1 MNAVPPSM
9 TPGTAQGRWAA
20 LREADEVLSALAG
33 IEPGPS
39 PDFRALLRDAPEWR
53 RGLAEQAAAD
63 IAAALQPGL
72 CALSALAM
80 RGENPRSAAQ
90 ALRREF
96 AAARAAVLGLTE
108 SGTTSGPPRE
118 A

>member
-9 TPGTAQGRWAA
+9 TPGAVQGRWAA
-20 LREADEVLSALAG
+20 LREADEVLTALAG

-39 PDFRALLRDAPEWR
+39 PDFRALLRDAPQWKRE
-53 RGLAEQAAAD
+53 LAEQAAAD

-72 CALSALAM
+72 CGLSALAM

-90 ALRREF
+90 TLWREF
-96 AAARAAVLGLTE
+96 AAARAAVLSLAV
-108 SGTTSGPPRE
+108 SGTEDGPARG

>member
-1 MNAVPPSM
+1 M
-9 TPGTAQGRWAA
+9 TPGTVQGRWAA
-20 LREADEVLSALAG
+20 LCEADEVLSALAG

-53 RGLAEQAAAD
+53 RELAEQAAAD

-72 CALSALAM
+72 CGLSALAL
-80 RGENPRSAAQ
+80 RGENPRPAAQ
-90 ALRREF
+90 ALWREF
-96 AAARAAVLGLTE
+96 AAARAAVLGLAETD
-108 SGTTSGPPRE
+108 TASGPARD

>member
-9 TPGTAQGRWAA
+9 TPGNAQGRWVA

-33 IEPGPS
+33 IEPGES
-39 PDFRALLRDAPEWR
+39 PDFRDLLRDAPEWR
-53 RGLAEQAAAD
+53 RELVERTTAD

-72 CALSALAM
+72 CGLSALTM
-80 RGENPRSAAQ
+80 GGEDPRSAAR
-90 ALRREF
+90 ALWVEFIRARE
-96 AAARAAVLGLTE
+96 AVINLAT
-108 SGTTSGPPRE
+108 SGGPPRE

>member
-1 MNAVPPSM
+1 M
-9 TPGTAQGRWAA
+9 TPGTAHGRWAA

-53 RGLAEQAAAD
+53 RELAEQAAAD

-72 CALSALAM
+72 CGLSALAL
-80 RGENPRSAAQ
+80 RGESPRSAAQ
-90 ALRREF
+90 TLWREF
-96 AAARAAVLGLTE
+96 AIARAAVLGLAVSDTE
-108 SGTTSGPPRE
+108 SGPARD

>member
-1 MNAVPPSM
+1 M

-20 LREADEVLSALAG
+20 LRAVDEVLSALAG
-33 IEPGPS
+33 IEPGSP

-53 RGLAEQAAAD
+53 RQLAEQAAAD

-72 CALSALAM
+72 CGLSALAM
-80 RGENPRSAAQ
+80 RGDNPRPAAQ
-90 ALRREF
+90 ALWREF
-96 AAARAAVLGLTE
+96 AGARAAVLGLTV
-108 SGTTSGPPRE
+108 SGTASGPPRE

>member
-9 TPGTAQGRWAA
+9 TPGTVQGRWAA
-20 LREADEVLSALAG
+20 LCEADEVLSALAG

-53 RGLAEQAAAD
+53 RELAEQAAAD

-72 CALSALAM
+72 CGLSALAM
-80 RGENPRSAAQ
+80 RGENPRPAAQ
-90 ALRREF
+90 ALWREF
-96 AAARAAVLGLTE
+96 AAARAAVLGLAASDTA
-108 SGTTSGPPRE
+108 SGPARD

>member
-9 TPGTAQGRWAA
+9 TPGTMQGRWAA

-33 IEPGPS
+33 IEPGAS
-39 PDFRALLRDAPEWR
+39 PDFRALLRDAPKWR
-53 RGLAEQAAAD
+53 RELAEQAAAD

-72 CALSALAM
+72 CGLSALAT

-90 ALRREF
+90 ALWREF
-96 AAARAAVLGLTE
+96 AAARAGVLRLAASDTR
-108 SGTTSGPPRE
+108 SGPTRD

>member
-1 MNAVPPSM
+1 V
-9 TPGTAQGRWAA
+9 

-33 IEPGPS
+33 IEPDPS
-39 PDFRALLRDAPEWR
+39 PDLRALLRDAPEWR
-53 RGLAEQAAAD
+53 RELAEQVAAD

-72 CALSALAM
+72 CGLSALAM

-90 ALRREF
+90 ALWREF
-96 AAARAAVLGLTE
+96 AAARAAVLSLAAADTA
-108 SGTTSGPPRE
+108 SGPIRD

>member
-20 LREADEVLSALAG
+20 LHEADEVLSALAG

-39 PDFRALLRDAPEWR
+39 PDFCALLCNAPEWR
-53 RGLAEQAAAD
+53 RDLAEQAAAD

-72 CALSALAM
+72 CGLSALAM
-80 RGENPRSAAQ
+80 RGESPRSAAQ
-90 ALRREF
+90 ALWREF
-96 AAARAAVLGLTE
+96 AAARAAVLSLVSDTG
-108 SGTTSGPPRE
+108 SGPARD